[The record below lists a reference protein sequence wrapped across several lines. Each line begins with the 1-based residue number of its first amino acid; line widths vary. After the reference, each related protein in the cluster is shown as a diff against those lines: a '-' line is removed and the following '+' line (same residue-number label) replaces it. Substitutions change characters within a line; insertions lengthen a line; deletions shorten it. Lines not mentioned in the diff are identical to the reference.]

1 MNGSVEFSGFCEKQI
16 TKVRIPTQRKRIENG
31 AAVGY
36 ENYSNVDESS
46 FLSVAV
52 VSVITTSFRTS
63 FCIFLG
69 HFNHKKFKAQL
80 KKQSKKKQKHTRRI
94 SHNDCCIYKRR
105 IYIHLHHHFKAT
117 CQMTLTMKTTIV

>member
-1 MNGSVEFSGFCEKQI
+1 MVRNIMNGNVEFSGFCEKQI
-16 TKVRIPTQRKRIENG
+16 TKVPIPTQRKRIENG

-52 VSVITTSFRTS
+52 VSVITTSFWTS

-80 KKQSKKKQKHTRRI
+80 KKQSKKKKKHTRRI
-94 SHNDCCIYKRR
+94 THKIKTIAACINVVY
-105 IYIHLHHHFKAT
+105 IYIYIIISTQHVK
-117 CQMTLTMKTTIV
+117 